1 MRGVP
6 FEIARVQSTA
16 AAGHDEGPGG
26 ARGVGALAGMDACLR
41 AYVALQQLV
50 LCPAFADPVGRH
62 TGRASLSSSMAPARK
77 KGAASASGASRGRG
91 GAGASTQAAGGLEVS
106 VAFEHVSGVPLDRLL
121 KHCGPLSVDRWQCRR
136 VVRDIT
142 EAVLAMHT
150 QSTYR
155 LDAAPKPGSSRTGDA
170 FVASEQDVLV
180 CDRGLRCVLDG
191 LRWGQPIRQGDPGWA
206 RAVEDR
212 ERQLREAL
220 GRMLTVLTG
229 GDSAYA

>member
-26 ARGVGALAGMDACLR
+26 ARGVGALDGMDASLR

-62 TGRASLSSSMAPARK
+62 TGRASLSSL
-77 KGAASASGASRGRG
+77 
-91 GAGASTQAAGGLEVS
+91 AAGGLEVS

-155 LDAAPKPGSSRTGDA
+155 LDAAPKAGSSRAGDT

-191 LRWGQPIRQGDPGWA
+191 LRWGQPIR
-206 RAVEDR
+206 
-212 ERQLREAL
+212 
-220 GRMLTVLTG
+220 
-229 GDSAYA
+229 